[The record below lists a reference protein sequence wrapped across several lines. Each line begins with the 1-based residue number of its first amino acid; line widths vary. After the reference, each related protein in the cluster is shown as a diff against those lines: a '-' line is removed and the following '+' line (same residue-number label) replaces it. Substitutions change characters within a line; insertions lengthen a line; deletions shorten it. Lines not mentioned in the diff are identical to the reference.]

1 MLFYV
6 ESLVIYFFAN
16 SIFLFGLNI
25 QFGLA
30 GIVNLAFIVF
40 FSLGAY
46 LDAIFS
52 IGSSHGPLA
61 QQLAQT
67 YFFGATLPWPIPIL
81 LAIVGTVV
89 FSFFVGKL
97 ILRTLRPDFAA
108 LASVAVMQI
117 CYNLVNNIPGIF
129 NGAAGL
135 QGIPAPLEAGLHASS
150 KTYSYVFM
158 AICMVWCAGAFL
170 FTQRITKSPL
180 GRAFRSTRENPL
192 AAEALGKDVA
202 KLRLLAFIIGGGLA
216 GLAGALFVEYI
227 TVWAPAAWSFPE
239 TVLLF
244 AALYIGGRGNNW
256 GAMLG
261 SLVVYVGLSE
271 GIKLLPPIGSSAVI
285 SASMSWI
292 FLGFLLIAFIW
303 FRPQGLI
310 PERRP
315 KWKQVAA
322 WSTVPARI
330 ETSSVIINGITV
342 DDSVATAI
350 HLHSPHLPVL
360 SSETILL
367 RTEGLTKMFGGVCA
381 VDNCSINVH
390 RGIVTGLIGPNGA
403 GKSTL
408 MDMIAGTTKPN
419 SGTVWFQGENITNLV
434 AHDVARKGI
443 SRTFQKS
450 SEFPRLSVLENMMAA
465 PQNQPGEHLA
475 TLFLRPRAWRKVES
489 EQLDLARDLLDRFG
503 LLRMANEYAS
513 NLSGG
518 QLRLLEMARALM
530 TKPTMLM
537 LDEPMAGVNPALTE
551 EILRHLRDL
560 VDDGL
565 TIVLV
570 EHELEVIDRVCDTVL
585 VMAEGT
591 LLSEGTMA
599 ELRADKRVVEAYLA

>member
-1 MLFYV
+1 MLYYV
-6 ESLVIYFFAN
+6 ESLVVYFFAN

-52 IGSSHGPLA
+52 IGPSNGALSRELS
-61 QQLAQT
+61 QT
-67 YFFGATLPWPIPIL
+67 YFFGANLPWPVPIVI
-81 LAIVGTVV
+81 AIVGTVV
-89 FSFFVGKL
+89 FSFLVGKL
-97 ILRTLRPDFAA
+97 VLRTLRPDFAA

-117 CYNLVNNIPGIF
+117 CYNLVNNISRIF

-135 QGIPAPLEAGLHASS
+135 QGIPAPLQSGLHVSA
-150 KTYSYVFM
+150 TGYSYVFM
-158 AICMVWCAGAFL
+158 GICAVWCAGAYL

-180 GRAFRSTRENPL
+180 GRAFRSTRENPV
-192 AAEALGKDVA
+192 AAAALGKDVSR
-202 KLRLLAFIIGGGLA
+202 LRLLAFVIGGGLA
-216 GLAGALFVEYI
+216 GLAGAIFVEYI

-271 GIKLLPPIGSSAVI
+271 GLKLLPPIASSAVI

-310 PERRP
+310 PEQRP
-315 KWKQVAA
+315 KWRDVSTWTTTPSTLQSAA
-322 WSTVPARI
+322 PAPNSVSA
-330 ETSSVIINGITV
+330 EVSSSRPV
-342 DDSVATAI
+342 
-350 HLHSPHLPVL
+350 HLQSPHTPVL

-367 RTEGLTKMFGGVCA
+367 RTEGITKVFGGVRA
-381 VDNCSINVH
+381 VDNCSVNIH

-408 MDMIAGTTKPN
+408 MDVIAGSVRPDA
-419 SGTVWFQGENITNLV
+419 GAVWFQGENITNLV

-450 SEFPRLSVLENMMAA
+450 SEFPHLSVLENMMAA
-465 PQNQPGEHLA
+465 PQNQPGEHLS
-475 TLFLRPRAWRKVES
+475 TLLFRPRSWRASES
-489 EQLDLARDLLDRFG
+489 DQLERARELLDRFG
-503 LLRMANEYAS
+503 LLRMAQEYAS

-530 TKPTMLM
+530 TNPTLLL

-551 EILRHLRDL
+551 EILQHLRDL
-560 VDDGL
+560 VGEGL
-565 TIVLV
+565 TILLV

-585 VMAEGT
+585 VMAEGA

-599 ELRADKRVVEAYLA
+599 ELRADRRVVEAYLA